1 MSVTVPVDP
10 VPPGTV
16 GGFSDTDRTLGAL
29 IPRLVV
35 TVVPF
40 NVPDSVVDVFAA
52 TAVVPIV
59 KVPVVAPAA
68 IVAVAGMVTVA
79 PDWPRVTV
87 RPPVGAGLLMVTV
100 PVALVPPRTGF
111 GLAEIAVITGGVM
124 VKVAVLL
131 PL

>member
-16 GGFSDTDRTLGAL
+16 GGFSVTDRTVGAL